1 MPTSLR
7 IPTRAVP
14 SQRTRKEHVRRHV
27 RSRLRSRRGA
37 STRTERF
44 VSGCLSGRTLTRV
57 RDATCTTID
66 EEAALTRAAGANRLA
81 KLYGGRHADR
91 SPGRASTEQAHGESD
106 PRVLGRMGRLGARRH
121 GRVDLRRGARP
132 GARRPA
138 APLGYRRDAGQRRL
152 LRQRSARAVP
162 VRMGTVD
169 GLGTGGRSLRP
180 RPRADADDPLLL
192 AVHVPVRAGDEH
204 LAARRAARVVRHRHR
219 RRAADRRHIR
229 RRGVARGSAQD
240 GRRLHAHR
248 LLLRILPRRAR
259 ELFHRRELRLAVD
272 VCARRRAGAAR
283 QLDPARRPRV
293 GRVAAEPGRRR
304 ARPEDERSVPEAVL
318 A

>member
-1 MPTSLR
+1 MLQRSSPSKTIMNPEMVSFGTLAVNVNGVGTLYAPITALISPPELATTSGSPSPFSFGSEVTSVAVTPMVSPTALVTWTEHVCADAGLDCSDITAHISNTKRPTRFMPTSLR

-27 RSRLRSRRGA
+27 RSRLRSRRAA

-57 RDATCTTID
+57 RDASCTTIA
-66 EEAALTRAAGANRLA
+66 EEAALTRVAGANRLA
-81 KLYGGRHADR
+81 KLYGGRHGDH
-91 SPGRASTEQAHGESD
+91 SPGRASGEQAHGESD

-121 GRVDLRRGARP
+121 GRVDLRRGA
-132 GARRPA
+132 
-138 APLGYRRDAGQRRL
+138 
-152 LRQRSARAVP
+152 
-162 VRMGTVD
+162 
-169 GLGTGGRSLRP
+169 P
-180 RPRADADDPLLL
+180 R
-192 AVHVPVRAGDEH
+192 G
-204 LAARRAARVVRHRHR
+204 
-219 RRAADRRHIR
+219 
-229 RRGVARGSAQD
+229 
-240 GRRLHAHR
+240 
-248 LLLRILPRRAR
+248 AR

-272 VCARRRAGAAR
+272 VRARRRAGAAR